1 MRGRSL
7 RSRLLALAGIAAIVG
22 VAYVLLDRADII
34 GGPND
39 VAPAE
44 VHAAPDGVDFG
55 TSQGDVA
62 PDFTFSDLDGNRHQ
76 LSDFRGK
83 PVLLNFWASWCLPCA
98 FEMPELVQFQNAN
111 RDEVAVIVLNRA
123 EPVSRARS
131 YLENVTLPDGSKGAS
146 FAVAGSDPTDAVY
159 NRYRALGMPASFF
172 IDSSGLI
179 THIANGPI
187 LLEQMEEALATTP

>member
-98 FEMPELVQFQNAN
+98 FEMPELAQFQNAN